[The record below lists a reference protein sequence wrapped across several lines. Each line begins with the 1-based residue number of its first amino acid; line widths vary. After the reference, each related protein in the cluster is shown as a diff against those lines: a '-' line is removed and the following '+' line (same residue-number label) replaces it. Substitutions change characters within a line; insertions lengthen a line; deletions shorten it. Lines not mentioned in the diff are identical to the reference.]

1 MLGLDA
7 ADPTLTLDND
17 TRRHDD
23 SPLIR
28 IFMRVSRSGH
38 STANRLNHQADEV
51 VGAEEDGKGLG
62 RKGAVSHAKNG
73 LSVCVRAASYNNN
86 VTHPV
91 N

>member
-7 ADPTLTLDND
+7 AHPTLTLDND

-38 STANRLNHQADEV
+38 STANRLDYKADEV
-51 VGAEEDGKGLG
+51 VGAEEDGK
-62 RKGAVSHAKNG
+62 
-73 LSVCVRAASYNNN
+73 
-86 VTHPV
+86 
-91 N
+91 

>member
-7 ADPTLTLDND
+7 AHPTLTLDND

-38 STANRLNHQADEV
+38 STANRLDYKADEV
-51 VGAEEDGKGLG
+51 VGAEED
-62 RKGAVSHAKNG
+62 
-73 LSVCVRAASYNNN
+73 
-86 VTHPV
+86 
-91 N
+91 